1 MRIVSFFFLSFSFLR
16 RFFLFF
22 HGQNIVEI
30 CTAFVFSLFCPC
42 FASLYLPQAAL
53 SFAPKE
59 KKAAKEIIYN
69 YELPVIRCSPRCT

>member
-1 MRIVSFFFLSFSFLR
+1 MRIVSFFSLSFSFLR

-59 KKAAKEIIYN
+59 KKRQKPSSYN
-69 YELPVIRCSPRCT
+69 PSAIRRAT

>member
-53 SFAPKE
+53 SFAPFLERKD
-59 KKAAKEIIYN
+59 APN
-69 YELPVIRCSPRCT
+69 EL

>member
-1 MRIVSFFFLSFSFLR
+1 MRIVSFFFLSFSSLR

-59 KKAAKEIIYN
+59 KKRQKPSSYN
-69 YELPVIRCSPRCT
+69 PSAIRRAT

>member
-42 FASLYLPQAAL
+42 FASLYLP
-53 SFAPKE
+53 
-59 KKAAKEIIYN
+59 
-69 YELPVIRCSPRCT
+69 